1 MSICK
6 RCGFVSPYYWSFEGR
21 RYHLASSRHSS
32 LYGSSI
38 IRKQLFRVKLSV
50 STFRGKLSCTI
61 ESLKPT
67 QVPLKY
73 IPVVDEFQKAIL
85 KVFRDSSSES
95 LEQLL
100 AEDCVWKNCIKTV
113 KGKHE
118 IIDVF
123 TRLVSFFVEPS
134 IYLAET
140 WDEKL
145 KLSSEANLTAV
156 LQWTIS
162 ATWPIFWKPVA
173 VYSGYSLLLCNQQG
187 LVTYIEDFP
196 SNPPWK
202 ILWNVLY
209 SIRYIYFAVVADPPE
224 SVCSNRKL
232 IQWNGRYTLWE
243 EVSHIRWEYTSNE
256 IESLEGVFSCLPV
269 LPAEIFTDKFTRNET
284 ILWTTPLFFRID
296 VDSSPKEMTWSF
308 PYPIRFAMSHSD
320 MQPGVKRRQI
330 AAGRRVASKAWFG
343 DITRN
348 QLYNLVEDFVK
359 CLKMDGL
366 LNESRSTNHLEI
378 WWESPNCYLGFN
390 RSGQLTLAMY
400 RTGSYNHFVK
410 MQPLQSRVLQTIEAH
425 SSRVENSL
433 REERRQLE
441 SDQMVEG
448 SVLFYEKRETSDI
461 VLSEARKVLAALRR
475 NPRFAQP
482 GVADLSNG
490 SVYLLGSTFG
500 GVNKSGDETRLVK
513 NIKLLRNAFASES
526 WPKDPRSVFKP
537 FVDLL
542 RTEDL
547 PGNIISTVLS
557 SLSRLI
563 VYRVPTALVK
573 LSGNLCWEEAA
584 KAVEDIVETVSALR
598 FGGFDSSTEEVMM
611 SRICELMAH
620 CVNSPE
626 GEYLSNEALV
636 HCIETFLRVCSPRGK
651 KRSECSRK
659 VAESY
664 LRTVISHIF
673 SRASFLVHES
683 ALEYN
688 NTREAKPL
696 DTFTNGN
703 KEEQTLTKQNRS
715 PTATEERSTYIN
727 PPHMRY
733 NYRSLAWFLSL
744 GARMVD
750 PVITQNI
757 EERLI
762 GLQLLEI
769 ALHSAPRGSLAQ
781 MPSLRRILLRDVC
794 RALLRCL
801 GMLNDPSTVITS
813 SFSTVLCLISTL
825 GPYSTPLVQMI
836 LIRIARSFLFKEENE
851 EGNGYNNVH
860 PTISP
865 VTREIAL
872 DSLAALLQKQGFL
885 SAAYAIL
892 DCQLNESDA
901 VQPLLEALSEET
913 VLTEDGFLSATGYI
927 SFEIFLTCMDTLA
940 TRSFVPDDSDIDR
953 IFGWVH
959 RVPDISIEQMR
970 AKKRLKRRI
979 DELVKEFNSVGPF
992 TSGMQV
998 IDLIRK
1004 RDLLAQVSM
1013 SSSPKSSA
1021 SPPSSPSRFSPRS
1034 PILSSFHDIDGNKAA
1049 AAFLRF
1055 TPGLNKTTI
1064 GACLG
1069 EPDEVSIKILKNYV
1083 RLFDFKNRPFTT
1095 SLRVFLESFRLPGEA
1110 QKIDRILQSFSEHFY
1125 EQNKSSTPFNS
1136 ADAAHVL
1143 AFACIMLNTD
1153 QHNSSIKKKMTL
1165 EEFISNSRGIN
1176 DGHDLP
1182 REFLREVYANISSVE
1197 IRMSDESGLHALTE
1211 DHWDEQL
1218 RKMGIDPES
1227 GESNNMLAFPSPAK
1241 AKEFDEDVFL
1251 IAWKPMLTATCRALG
1266 AAKDGDEVQSAIEG
1280 FLGIARLATVFR
1292 QSEPVDQVIIGL
1304 SSASKLRQGDLRLCF
1319 LSFGLSINCQMATV
1333 ALYGIARQCG
1343 DCIRESGWE
1352 ALLTCTMR
1360 LHILKLL
1367 PSNLE
1372 HLLFSDGEEL
1382 VDLDGNPLPASNIIP
1397 YWWPG
1402 YYDSSHS
1409 AASNE
1414 SPCQHS
1420 SSGSSP
1426 LSGNNTSKLSSV
1438 LSAFGGLFGF
1448 GGDDS
1453 SDEEMDGS
1461 SLQVPE
1467 FLVRTSKEEMEA
1479 EKLGKKC
1486 IGDCRIDEIFINES
1500 RFLRAESIV
1509 ALMKGLVSIS
1519 NQLLAPCNES
1529 TVSRQSCDK
1538 DDSQNKTTAD
1548 SGKVGDSGNGN
1559 MKDWETLKVVTKDEF
1574 VSRQCGVSF
1583 CIDLMREI
1591 LLRNRDRLFL
1601 LWPYCYEVVEKVLN
1615 PLTEPCPSLVRATV
1629 TLLRIVIRYGHR
1641 EELSMEI
1648 FRCLNLFVKLES
1660 RSFESVS
1667 ERIAAGLYHIC
1678 RIHVAQIEC
1687 TSSWHTLLSLLENLA
1702 RCSSPANIF
1711 GFETIAFLLESKEKR
1726 INHETFAPWL
1736 DAILA
1741 YTEAPIPI
1749 AVRAVECLYI
1759 LAGCLPS
1766 ILSDF
1771 KDSCNYAEPFCT
1783 DDTGVSDVTSTFDNV
1798 KSKAWNEFWSPLL
1811 SAYCCLCLDDRSEVR
1826 NQAFL
1831 SFEKLE
1837 LLVL

>member
-1 MSICK
+1 
-6 RCGFVSPYYWSFEGR
+6 
-21 RYHLASSRHSS
+21 
-32 LYGSSI
+32 
-38 IRKQLFRVKLSV
+38 
-50 STFRGKLSCTI
+50 
-61 ESLKPT
+61 
-67 QVPLKY
+67 
-73 IPVVDEFQKAIL
+73 
-85 KVFRDSSSES
+85 
-95 LEQLL
+95 
-100 AEDCVWKNCIKTV
+100 
-113 KGKHE
+113 
-118 IIDVF
+118 
-123 TRLVSFFVEPS
+123 
-134 IYLAET
+134 
-140 WDEKL
+140 
-145 KLSSEANLTAV
+145 
-156 LQWTIS
+156 
-162 ATWPIFWKPVA
+162 
-173 VYSGYSLLLCNQQG
+173 
-187 LVTYIEDFP
+187 
-196 SNPPWK
+196 
-202 ILWNVLY
+202 
-209 SIRYIYFAVVADPPE
+209 
-224 SVCSNRKL
+224 
-232 IQWNGRYTLWE
+232 
-243 EVSHIRWEYTSNE
+243 
-256 IESLEGVFSCLPV
+256 
-269 LPAEIFTDKFTRNET
+269 
-284 ILWTTPLFFRID
+284 
-296 VDSSPKEMTWSF
+296 
-308 PYPIRFAMSHSD
+308 
-320 MQPGVKRRQI
+320 
-330 AAGRRVASKAWFG
+330 
-343 DITRN
+343 
-348 QLYNLVEDFVK
+348 
-359 CLKMDGL
+359 
-366 LNESRSTNHLEI
+366 
-378 WWESPNCYLGFN
+378 
-390 RSGQLTLAMY
+390 
-400 RTGSYNHFVK
+400 

-425 SSRVENSL
+425 SSRVESSL
-433 REERRQLE
+433 REERRQIESGQVLE
-441 SDQMVEG
+441 DA
-448 SVLFYEKRETSDI
+448 VLFFEKRETSDI
-461 VLSEARKVLAALRR
+461 ILSEARKVLAALRR

-482 GVADLSNG
+482 GVADLPNG
-490 SVYLLGSTFG
+490 SVYLLSSTFG
-500 GVNKSGDETRLVK
+500 GVNRSGDETRIVK
-513 NIKLLRNAFASES
+513 SIKLLRNAFASES
-526 WPKDPRSVFKP
+526 WPKDPRTVFKP

-557 SLSRLI
+557 SLNRLI
-563 VYRVPTALVK
+563 VYRVPSALAK
-573 LSGNLCWEEAA
+573 LSGNSCCEEAS
-584 KAVEDIVETVSALR
+584 KSVEDIVETVSGLR
-598 FGGFDSSTEEVMM
+598 FSGFDSSTDDVVM
-611 SRICELMAH
+611 SRICELMSH
-620 CVNSPE
+620 CVKSPE

-636 HCIETFLRVCSPRGK
+636 RCIEAFLRVCSPRGK

-673 SRASFLVHES
+673 SRASFLIQES
-683 ALEYN
+683 VFEHSN
-688 NTREAKPL
+688 MREAKSL
-696 DTFTNGN
+696 GASSQDD
-703 KEEQTLTKQNRS
+703 KEEQNVTKQS
-715 PTATEERSTYIN
+715 PSPIATEEKPTYTH
-727 PPHMRY
+727 PPHIRY

-750 PVITQNI
+750 PIITQNI

-769 ALHSAPRGSLAQ
+769 ALHSAPKGSLAQ

-801 GMLNDPSTVITS
+801 GMLNDPSIVIAA
-813 SFSTVLCLISTL
+813 SFSTVLCLINTL
-825 GPYSTPLVQMI
+825 GPYSTPLIQMI
-836 LIRIARSFLFKEENE
+836 LIRIARSFLVKEENE
-851 EGNGYNNVH
+851 DGNGYNSVH

-885 SAAYAIL
+885 SAAYAVL

-913 VLTEDGFLSATGYI
+913 VLTGDGKLSSSGYI

-940 TRSFVPDDSDIDR
+940 TRSFVPGDSDIDR
-953 IFGWVH
+953 IFGFVH

-970 AKKRLKRRI
+970 AKKRLKKRI
-979 DELVKEFNSVGPF
+979 DELVKEFNSVGPS
-992 TSGMQV
+992 TNGMQV
-998 IDLIRK
+998 IDIIRK
-1004 RDLLAQVSM
+1004 HDLLAQVSV
-1013 SSSPKSSA
+1013 SSSPKSTS
-1021 SPPSSPSRFSPRS
+1021 SPPSSPSRFSPKS
-1034 PILSSFHDIDGNKAA
+1034 PILSSFHDIDVTKAA

-1069 EPDEVSIKILKNYV
+1069 EPDEISMKILKSYV
-1083 RLFDFKNRPFTT
+1083 RLFDFKKRPFTT

-1125 EQNKSSTPFNS
+1125 EQNKNSAPFSS

-1182 REFLREVYANISSVE
+1182 REFLREVYASISSVE

-1266 AAKDGDEVQSAIEG
+1266 AAKDGDQVQSAIEG

-1304 SSASKLRQGDLRLCF
+1304 SSASKLREGDLHHCF
-1319 LSFGLSINCQMATV
+1319 LSFGLSINCQMAAV

-1360 LHILKLL
+1360 LHLLKLL
-1367 PSNLE
+1367 PLNLE
-1372 HLLFSDGEEL
+1372 HLLFGDGEEL
-1382 VDLDGNPLPASNIIP
+1382 VDLDGNPLPASSIIP

-1409 AASNE
+1409 VGTNE
-1414 SPCQHS
+1414 SSCQHS
-1420 SSGSSP
+1420 STDSSP

-1448 GGDDS
+1448 GGVDS
-1453 SDEEMDGS
+1453 SDDEMDDEN
-1461 SLQVPE
+1461 SLQVPD
-1467 FLVRTSKEEMEA
+1467 FLIRTSAEEMEA

-1486 IGDCRIDEIFINES
+1486 IGDCRIDEIFITDS
-1500 RFLRAESIV
+1500 RFLRTESIV
-1509 ALMKGLVSIS
+1509 ALMKGLYRII
-1519 NQLLAPCNES
+1519 NQLIAPLSES
-1529 TVSRQSCDK
+1529 VPSRQSSEK
-1538 DDSQNKTTAD
+1538 DDSQGTYSKTVAD
-1548 SGKVGDSGNGN
+1548 NSNGSGCTSSH
-1559 MKDWETLKVVTKDEF
+1559 MKEWEAFKVVTKEDFAARE
-1574 VSRQCGVSF
+1574 CGVSF
-1583 CIDLMREI
+1583 CIDLMREM

-1601 LWPYCYEVVEKVLN
+1601 LWPYCYEILESILS
-1615 PLTEPCPSLVRATV
+1615 PSTEPCPSLERATV
-1629 TLLRIVIRYGHR
+1629 TLLRIVLRYGHR

-1687 TSSWHTLLSLLENLA
+1687 TSSWHTLLSLLESLA

-1711 GFETIAFLLESKEKR
+1711 GFETIAFLLESKDNR
-1726 INHETFAPWL
+1726 IYHETFANWL
-1736 DAILA
+1736 DAVLA

-1759 LAGCLPS
+1759 LAGYLPHVLS
-1766 ILSDF
+1766 NVKDSWHYTQGSSMNNTELSDVI
-1771 KDSCNYAEPFCT
+1771 STTY
-1783 DDTGVSDVTSTFDNV
+1783 DV
-1798 KSKAWNEFWSPLL
+1798 KCKAWNEFWSPLL

-1831 SFEKLE
+1831 SFEKFLTTAQQLQDLCGKDWTCLFYDLLLPLSCDLIVQRKFIQNVASGDKLSRKVQAKVPTLVSKMFLLYHGTLSQLLSTE
-1837 LLVL
+1837 DFEKLWLKILSNLGWILKQRDDDDMLADQIYEATKNLVLVLYADGTISPSENENSLWKKTLAVTTAVVPDIESHIKQRSRAQSMDESTSVLEKN